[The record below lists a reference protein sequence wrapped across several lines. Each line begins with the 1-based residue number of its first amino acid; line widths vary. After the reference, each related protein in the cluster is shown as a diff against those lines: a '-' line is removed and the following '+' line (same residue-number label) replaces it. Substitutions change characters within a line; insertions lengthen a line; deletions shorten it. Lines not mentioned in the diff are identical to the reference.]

1 MNEHYMMAL
10 KQKPKGWFEE
20 LWGRKVPF
28 FGVFMTVLF
37 FSYGFL
43 YAIDFIPETP
53 EGITAAAPEEVVE
66 EEPVVKPET
75 VDPLPQKISIPALNR
90 EVTIENPKTDDIA
103 TLDAALLKGVV
114 RHPDS
119 ADFKNTGTM
128 FLLGHSSYLP
138 VIYNK
143 NYQAFNGI
151 QKLVWGDL
159 IYLESGDEEYTYR
172 VNRVYEAKASK
183 AEVALQWEKPALTL
197 VTCNSFGAKEDRFVV
212 EAMFVESNKIG
223 ERAR

>member
-1 MNEHYMMAL
+1 MQRTKKN
-10 KQKPKGWFEE
+10 WFDE
-20 LWGRKVPF
+20 LWDQKVPF
-28 FGVFMTVLF
+28 FGVFMLVLF
-37 FSYGFL
+37 LTYGFL

-53 EGITAAAPEEVVE
+53 EVATAPEEEVE
-66 EEPVVKPET
+66 ETPAVKPEA
-75 VDPLPQKISIPALNR
+75 VDPLPQKIIIPTLDR
-90 EVTIENPKTDDIA
+90 EVTIYNPATSDVA
-103 TLDAALLKGVV
+103 TLDAALLKGII
-114 RHPDS
+114 RHPES

-138 VIYNK
+138 VVYNK

-159 IYLESGDEEYTYR
+159 IYIQSGDKEYTYR

-183 AEVALQWEKPALTL
+183 AEVELQWKKPELILA
-197 VTCNSFGAKEDRFVV
+197 TCDSFGSKEDRFVV
-212 EAMFVESNKIG
+212 EAMFVESHKIG